1 MSFTEY
7 VVAQSQD
14 EMTIM
19 VSPQFSVR
27 LPKELDERL
36 NTYVKV
42 AGTTKTKVMLDALAY
57 YLGCTD
63 DVPLVRRVIEME
75 ERLTALE
82 TEVRGK

>member
-1 MSFTEY
+1 
-7 VVAQSQD
+7 
-14 EMTIM
+14 M
-19 VSPQFSVR
+19 VSPQFCVR

-36 NTYVKV
+36 STYVKV

-82 TEVRGK
+82 TEVRGGRRSW